1 MGKAAMELR
10 STRRAGARLQ
20 GVAAFMMVALLT
32 CAAHAE
38 ADGPDFLR
46 VTGVRDGGTLNIRS
60 GPSTNNQAIGSLS
73 FDADGI
79 RNLGCEGGPTFAEWQ
94 QASPAERE
102 AARKR
107 RWCRIEHGGTV
118 GWAAGWHLAEGSA
131 PAAASS
137 IAQSDLVGVRW
148 RLVASPSGPAVG
160 EAWLELA
167 TDGAVHGKLG
177 CNSFR
182 GTAQIDDEEIHLSPL
197 ATTKMFCTAP
207 GGDAQEQAML
217 AVLSSGPVRWQ
228 VADGLVL
235 TSTDGLR
242 ELRFAAE

>member
-1 MGKAAMELR
+1 MA
-10 STRRAGARLQ
+10 
-20 GVAAFMMVALLT
+20 GVAALMMAMLLSWG
-32 CAAHAE
+32 AAHAE

-46 VTGVRDGGTLNIRS
+46 VTGVRNGGTLNIRS
-60 GPSTNNQAIGSLS
+60 GPSTSNPTIGSLP

-79 RNLGCEGGPTFAEWQ
+79 RNLGCEDGPTFAEWQ

-137 IAQSDLVGVRW
+137 VAQPALVGVRW
-148 RLVASPSGPAVG
+148 RLVASPNGPAVR

-167 TDGAVHGKLG
+167 ADGAVHGKLG

-182 GTAQIDDEEIHLSPL
+182 GTAQIDGEEIRLSPL
-197 ATTKMFCTAP
+197 ATTKMFYTAP

-217 AVLSSGPVRWQ
+217 AVLSAPVRWQ
-228 VADGLVL
+228 VGDGRLVL
-235 TSTDGLR
+235 TSADR
-242 ELRFAAE
+242 AQELRFAAE